1 MKYKDYPNKIA
12 LCKYILSELDRT
24 IESMGPDGVYSALD
38 MFRYRARKA
47 DLVKKRKEINKKL
60 NTYVKKDI

>member
-1 MKYKDYPNKIA
+1 MKYKDYPNKVA

-24 IESMGPDGVYSALD
+24 IESMGPDGVYSDLD

-60 NTYVKKDI
+60 NRYVKKDI